1 MYTQDALWRAAP
13 TPWSLVVF
21 QQPLSEIRVER
32 NVNPIRLSTI
42 ASFFRP
48 LRDFVLPP
56 VCLICGAPLEAGQV
70 RICPRCW
77 RGMRTVSPDDPLF
90 CAMRGRLTSGGAI
103 AGVVAEF
110 WFEREGSLQLLI
122 HQLKYEQMTGLGIDL
137 GKRLGLRILS
147 SLDEKEFAGLVP
159 VPLHKSKLRERGYN
173 QAEFI
178 SEGISS
184 VTGLSVIPSILRR
197 TRYTQ
202 SQTAMNP
209 AERKA
214 NVHGAFAIR
223 QQSLPAV
230 RGKSYIL
237 VDDVITTGATVAA
250 CASVLTE
257 AGAADIVAC
266 AAALAA

>member
-1 MYTQDALWRAAP
+1 MMLA
-13 TPWSLVVF
+13 
-21 QQPLSEIRVER
+21 
-32 NVNPIRLSTI
+32 
-42 ASFFRP
+42 
-48 LRDFVLPP
+48 
-56 VCLICGAPLEAGQV
+56 
-70 RICPRCW
+70 
-77 RGMRTVSPDDPLF
+77 
-90 CAMRGRLTSGGAI
+90 RLTSGNAI

-110 WFEREGSLQLLI
+110 WFEKEGSFQSLI

-137 GKRLGLRILS
+137 GKRLGLRILA
-147 SLDEKEFAGLVP
+147 SLDEKGFAGLVP
-159 VPLHKSKLRERGYN
+159 VPLHKAKLRERGYN

-178 SEGISS
+178 SKGISS

-197 TRYTQ
+197 TKYTQ

-230 RGKSYIL
+230 RGKSYLL

-257 AGAADIVAC
+257 AGAADIIAC
-266 AAALAA
+266 AAALAT